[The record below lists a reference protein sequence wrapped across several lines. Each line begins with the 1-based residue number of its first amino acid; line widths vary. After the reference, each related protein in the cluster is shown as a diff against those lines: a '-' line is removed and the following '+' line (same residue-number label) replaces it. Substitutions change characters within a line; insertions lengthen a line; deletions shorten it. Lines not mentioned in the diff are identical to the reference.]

1 MRKMISKKVLFTLM
15 VFACF
20 NVFTL
25 SSCSDE
31 TEKTT
36 ETTTAAPTAETPT
49 PVVESAA
56 PSDSNM
62 TKSAAPAEK
71 MDSTAVQKPVEPSVK
86 K

>member
-1 MRKMISKKVLFTLM
+1 MRKMISKSVLFTLM

-20 NVFTL
+20 NVLML
-25 SSCSDE
+25 SSCSE
-31 TEKTT
+31 EAEKTT
-36 ETTTAAPTAETPT
+36 ETTTTTTTTETTT
-49 PVVESAA
+49 PVVESKA
-56 PSDSNM
+56 PADSNM